1 MNPERLFT
9 EKDLQVLQRA
19 RETYG
24 AHKQIG
30 VAAEE
35 CTELAKELI
44 KAFRYD
50 SFDDVVK
57 NTKENVV
64 DEVADVLIVLD
75 HVLQLFN
82 ITPEDLQPHITKKL
96 QRLEYWLNNSNS
108 IEFTTKCRTVAPE
121 DTSPVPERKDIPY
134 DAFGDYSEESEESEE
149 IDLSELIKTQK
160 GVYENRFLRL
170 FEMGDK
176 LYREGQ

>member
-1 MNPERLFT
+1 MNPECLFT

-57 NTKENVV
+57 NTKENVI
-64 DEVADVLIVLD
+64 DEVADVFIVLD
-75 HVLQLFN
+75 HVLKLFN
-82 ITPEDLQPHITKKL
+82 ITPEDLQLHITKKL
-96 QRLEYWLNNSNS
+96 QRLEYWLDNSSS
-108 IEFTTKCRTVAPE
+108 IEFTTRCRTI
-121 DTSPVPERKDIPY
+121 S
-134 DAFGDYSEESEESEE
+134 S
-149 IDLSELIKTQK
+149 
-160 GVYENRFLRL
+160 
-170 FEMGDK
+170 
-176 LYREGQ
+176 REGQE

>member
-1 MNPERLFT
+1 MNPECLFT
-9 EKDLQVLQRA
+9 RRGLQTLQRA

-24 AHKQIG
+24 PHKQIG

-75 HVLQLFN
+75 HVLKLFN
-82 ITPEDLQPHITKKL
+82 ITSQDLQPHVTKKL
-96 QRLEYWLNNSNS
+96 QRLEYWLDNSDS
-108 IEFTTKCRTVAPE
+108 IEFTTKCREIIEE
-121 DTSPVPERKDIPY
+121 DGEQIQFEGLEKFNVDNFVNTK
-134 DAFGDYSEESEESEE
+134 
-149 IDLSELIKTQK
+149 K
-160 GVYENRFLRL
+160 GVYENEYLKL
-170 FEMGDK
+170 FDVNDEE
-176 LYREGQ
+176 YRKANE

>member
-1 MNPERLFT
+1 MNPECLFT

-44 KAFRYD
+44 KSFRYD
-50 SFDDVVK
+50 SFDDAVK
-57 NTKENVV
+57 NTKENVI
-64 DEVADVLIVLD
+64 DEVADVLIVLN
-75 HVLQLFN
+75 HVFTLFN

-96 QRLEYWLNNSNS
+96 QRLEYWLDNSSS
-108 IEFTTKCRTVAPE
+108 IEFTTRCRTI
-121 DTSPVPERKDIPY
+121 S
-134 DAFGDYSEESEESEE
+134 S
-149 IDLSELIKTQK
+149 
-160 GVYENRFLRL
+160 
-170 FEMGDK
+170 
-176 LYREGQ
+176 REGQE

>member
-1 MNPERLFT
+1 MNPEMLFT
-9 EKDLQVLQRA
+9 FEDSKTLQDA

-50 SFDDVVK
+50 DFEDAVK

-64 DEVADVLIVLD
+64 DEVADVLIVFD
-75 HVLQLFN
+75 HILNLYS
-82 ITPEDLQPHITKKL
+82 ITTSDLQPHITKKL
-96 QRLEYWLNNSNS
+96 DRLRYWLEHSKS
-108 IEFTTKCRTVAPE
+108 IEFTMQHRSLSAE
-121 DTSPVPERKDIPY
+121 DQAEAEAFSKYQKKFYKDM
-134 DAFGDYSEESEESEE
+134 AEQESGESFKVKHT
-149 IDLSELIKTQK
+149 DTK
-160 GVYENRFLRL
+160 GVYEFDGIGIVLINNN
-170 FEMGDK
+170 DSK
-176 LYREGQ
+176 YREE

>member
-1 MNPERLFT
+1 MNPEHLFT

-50 SFDDVVK
+50 SFDDVVR

-82 ITPEDLQPHITKKL
+82 ITSEDLQPHIDKKL

-121 DTSPVPERKDIPY
+121 DTSPVPEREYIPY
-134 DAFGDYSEESEESEE
+134 DAFGDYSQEAEE
-149 IDLSELIKTQK
+149 IDLSELIETQK

-176 LYREGQ
+176 LYREGQE

>member
-1 MNPERLFT
+1 MNPEYLIT
-9 EKDLQVLQRA
+9 EQGLQVLQRA

-57 NTKENVV
+57 NTKKNVI
-64 DEVADVLIVLD
+64 DEVADVFIVLD
-75 HVLQLFN
+75 HVLKLFN

-96 QRLEYWLNNSNS
+96 QRLEYWLDNSSS
-108 IEFTTKCRTVAPE
+108 IEFTTRCRTI
-121 DTSPVPERKDIPY
+121 S
-134 DAFGDYSEESEESEE
+134 S
-149 IDLSELIKTQK
+149 
-160 GVYENRFLRL
+160 
-170 FEMGDK
+170 
-176 LYREGQ
+176 REGQE

>member
-1 MNPERLFT
+1 MNPECLFT
-9 EKDLQVLQRA
+9 RKDLQTLQRA

-75 HVLQLFN
+75 HVIKLFN
-82 ITPEDLQPHITKKL
+82 ITTQDLQPHVTKKL
-96 QRLEYWLNNSNS
+96 QRLEYWLDNSDS
-108 IEFTTKCRTVAPE
+108 IEFTTKCREIIEE
-121 DTSPVPERKDIPY
+121 DGEQIQFEGLEKFSVDNLVNTK
-134 DAFGDYSEESEESEE
+134 
-149 IDLSELIKTQK
+149 K
-160 GVYENRFLRL
+160 GVYENEFLKL
-170 FEMGDK
+170 FDVNDEE
-176 LYREGQ
+176 YRKANE

>member
-1 MNPERLFT
+1 MNPECLFT
-9 EKDLQVLQRA
+9 ERDLQILQRA

-24 AHKQIG
+24 PHKQIG

-57 NTKENVV
+57 NTKEHVV

-75 HVLQLFN
+75 HVIKLFN
-82 ITPEDLQPHITKKL
+82 ITAQDLQPHVAKTL
-96 QRLEYWLNNSNS
+96 QRLEYWLDNSDS
-108 IEFTTKCRTVAPE
+108 SEFTTKCREVIEE
-121 DTSPVPERKDIPY
+121 DE
-134 DAFGDYSEESEESEE
+134 EE
-149 IDLSELIKTQK
+149 IQFEDLEEFNVDHLVHTKN
-160 GVYENRFLRL
+160 GVYENEFLKL
-170 FEMGDK
+170 FDINDEE
-176 LYREGQ
+176 YRKANE

>member
-1 MNPERLFT
+1 MNPEMLFT
-9 EKDLQVLQRA
+9 FEDSKTLQAA

-50 SFDDVVK
+50 DFEDAVK

-64 DEVADVLIVLD
+64 DEVADVLIVFD
-75 HVLQLFN
+75 HILNLYN
-82 ITPEDLQPHITKKL
+82 ITTSDLQPHITRKL
-96 QRLEYWLNNSNS
+96 DRLRYWLEHSKS
-108 IEFTTKCRTVAPE
+108 IEFTMQHRSLSAE
-121 DTSPVPERKDIPY
+121 DQAEAEAFNKYQQKLYKDM
-134 DAFGDYSEESEESEE
+134 AEQESGESFKVKPT
-149 IDLSELIKTQK
+149 DTK
-160 GVYENRFLRL
+160 GVYE
-170 FEMGDK
+170 FEGLGIVLIDNNGSK
-176 LYREGQ
+176 HREG

>member
-1 MNPERLFT
+1 MFNG
-9 EKDLQVLQRA
+9 
-19 RETYG
+19 TYITITRRDDG
-24 AHKQIG
+24 SLRPNFKPMKVDADFSIVGYAFG
-30 VAAEE
+30 V
-35 CTELAKELI
+35 AKELI

-50 SFDDVVK
+50 SFDDVVR

-82 ITPEDLQPHITKKL
+82 ITPEDLQPHIDKKL

-108 IEFTTKCRTVAPE
+108 IEFTTRCRTV
-121 DTSPVPERKDIPY
+121 DTENTAPVPEREDIPY
-134 DAFGDYSEESEESEE
+134 DAFGDYSEEPEKL
-149 IDLSELIKTQK
+149 DLSELIKTQK

-176 LYREGQ
+176 LYREGQE

>member
-1 MNPERLFT
+1 MNPECLFT

-57 NTKENVV
+57 NTKENVI
-64 DEVADVLIVLD
+64 DEVADVFIVLD
-75 HVLQLFN
+75 HVIKLFN
-82 ITPEDLQPHITKKL
+82 ITPEGLQPHITKKL
-96 QRLEYWLNNSNS
+96 QRLEYWLDNSSS
-108 IEFTTKCRTVAPE
+108 IEFTTRCRTI
-121 DTSPVPERKDIPY
+121 S
-134 DAFGDYSEESEESEE
+134 S
-149 IDLSELIKTQK
+149 
-160 GVYENRFLRL
+160 
-170 FEMGDK
+170 
-176 LYREGQ
+176 REGQE

>member
-1 MNPERLFT
+1 MNPECLFT
-9 EKDLQVLQRA
+9 RRGLQTLQRA

-24 AHKQIG
+24 PHKQIG

-75 HVLQLFN
+75 HVLKLYN
-82 ITPEDLQPHITKKL
+82 ITTQDLQPHVTKKL
-96 QRLEYWLNNSNS
+96 QRLEYWLDNSDS
-108 IEFTTKCRTVAPE
+108 IEFTTKCREIVEE
-121 DTSPVPERKDIPY
+121 D
-134 DAFGDYSEESEESEE
+134 EEQIQFEGLEKFSV
-149 IDLSELIKTQK
+149 DNLVNTKK
-160 GVYENRFLRL
+160 GVYENEFLKL
-170 FEMGDK
+170 FDVNDEE
-176 LYREGQ
+176 YRKANE

>member
-1 MNPERLFT
+1 MNPEYLFT

-57 NTKENVV
+57 NTKENVI
-64 DEVADVLIVLD
+64 DEVADVFIVLD
-75 HVLQLFN
+75 HVLKLFN
-82 ITPEDLQPHITKKL
+82 ITSEDLQPHIAKKL
-96 QRLEYWLNNSNS
+96 QRLEYWLDNSSS
-108 IEFTTKCRTVAPE
+108 IEFTTRCRTI
-121 DTSPVPERKDIPY
+121 S
-134 DAFGDYSEESEESEE
+134 S
-149 IDLSELIKTQK
+149 
-160 GVYENRFLRL
+160 
-170 FEMGDK
+170 
-176 LYREGQ
+176 REGQE

>member
-1 MNPERLFT
+1 MNPECLFT
-9 EKDLQVLQRA
+9 RRDLQTLQRA

-75 HVLQLFN
+75 HVLKLFN
-82 ITPEDLQPHITKKL
+82 ITAQDLQPHVTKKL
-96 QRLEYWLNNSNS
+96 QRLEYWLDNSDS
-108 IEFTTKCRTVAPE
+108 IEFTTKCREIVEE
-121 DTSPVPERKDIPY
+121 D
-134 DAFGDYSEESEESEE
+134 EEQIQFEGLEKFSV
-149 IDLSELIKTQK
+149 DNLVNTKK
-160 GVYENRFLRL
+160 GVYENEYLKL
-170 FEMGDK
+170 FDVNDEE
-176 LYREGQ
+176 YRKANE

>member
-1 MNPERLFT
+1 MNPECLFT

-57 NTKENVV
+57 NTKENVI
-64 DEVADVLIVLD
+64 DEVADVFIVLD
-75 HVLQLFN
+75 HVIKLFN
-82 ITPEDLQPHITKKL
+82 ITPENLQPHITKKL
-96 QRLEYWLNNSNS
+96 QRLEYWLDNSSS
-108 IEFTTKCRTVAPE
+108 IEFTTRCRTI
-121 DTSPVPERKDIPY
+121 S
-134 DAFGDYSEESEESEE
+134 S
-149 IDLSELIKTQK
+149 
-160 GVYENRFLRL
+160 
-170 FEMGDK
+170 
-176 LYREGQ
+176 REGQE

>member
-1 MNPERLFT
+1 MNPEYLIT

-57 NTKENVV
+57 NTKESVV
-64 DEVADVLIVLD
+64 DEVADVVIVLN
-75 HVLQLFN
+75 HVFTLFN
-82 ITPEDLQPHITKKL
+82 ITSEDLQPHITKKL
-96 QRLEYWLNNSNS
+96 QRLEYWLDNSSS
-108 IEFTTKCRTVAPE
+108 IEFTTRCRTI
-121 DTSPVPERKDIPY
+121 S
-134 DAFGDYSEESEESEE
+134 S
-149 IDLSELIKTQK
+149 
-160 GVYENRFLRL
+160 
-170 FEMGDK
+170 
-176 LYREGQ
+176 REGQE

>member
-1 MNPERLFT
+1 MNPEKLFT
-9 EKDLQVLQRA
+9 VEDAKTLQA
-19 RETYG
+19 AHETYG

-50 SFDDVVK
+50 DFEDAVK

-75 HVLQLFN
+75 HILNLYS
-82 ITPEDLQPHITKKL
+82 ITTSDLQPHITKKL
-96 QRLEYWLNNSNS
+96 DRLRYWLAHSKNT
-108 IEFTTKCRTVAPE
+108 EFTTQHRSLSAADQAEAEAFNKYQQKFYKDMAEQESGETFKVKPT
-121 DTSPVPERKDIPY
+121 DT
-134 DAFGDYSEESEESEE
+134 
-149 IDLSELIKTQK
+149 K
-160 GVYENRFLRL
+160 GVYE
-170 FEMGDK
+170 FEGLGVMWVDSNDSK
-176 LYREGQ
+176 YREG

>member
-1 MNPERLFT
+1 MNPEMLFT
-9 EKDLQVLQRA
+9 MRDGKTLQKA

-50 SFDDVVK
+50 DFEDAVK
-57 NTKENVV
+57 NTKDSVV

-75 HVLQLFN
+75 HVLNLYS
-82 ITPEDLQPHITKKL
+82 ITQADLQPHISRKMN
-96 QRLEYWLNNSNS
+96 RLRYWLSQSDS
-108 IEFTTKCRTVAPE
+108 IEFTTKIRTVDKESQAE
-121 DTSPVPERKDIPY
+121 AE
-134 DAFGDYSEESEESEE
+134 AFEKYQQGYYQEMAYVETPCK
-149 IDLSELIKTQK
+149 ITGGK
-160 GVYENRFLRL
+160 GVYHLGGITFVDNN
-170 FEMGDK
+170 DK
-176 LYREGQ
+176 KYREDNE

>member
-9 EKDLQVLQRA
+9 EKDLQILQRA

-50 SFDDVVK
+50 SFDDVVR

-82 ITPEDLQPHITKKL
+82 ITSEDLQPHIDKKL

-108 IEFTTKCRTVAPE
+108 IEFTTRCRTV
-121 DTSPVPERKDIPY
+121 DTEGALPVPEREDISY
-134 DAFGDYSEESEESEE
+134 AALGDYSQEPKEL
-149 IDLSELIKTQK
+149 DLNELTETQK
-160 GVYENRFLRL
+160 GVYENESLRL

-176 LYREGQ
+176 LYREGQE

>member
-1 MNPERLFT
+1 MNPECLFT

-57 NTKENVV
+57 NTKENVI
-64 DEVADVLIVLD
+64 DEVADVFIVLD
-75 HVLQLFN
+75 HVIKLFN
-82 ITPEDLQPHITKKL
+82 ITSENLQPHITKKL
-96 QRLEYWLNNSNS
+96 QRLEYWLDNSSS
-108 IEFTTKCRTVAPE
+108 IEFTTRCRTI
-121 DTSPVPERKDIPY
+121 S
-134 DAFGDYSEESEESEE
+134 S
-149 IDLSELIKTQK
+149 
-160 GVYENRFLRL
+160 
-170 FEMGDK
+170 
-176 LYREGQ
+176 REGQE